1 MRHSHTIK
9 SLRDGLGQRVA
20 IAEQNEDLLGRD
32 AGSYQASARLSDPVG
47 FCPVALE
54 TPNCHVSVE
63 RRRGSRIQRPESLCD
78 SMRQQV
84 VLDQLDASVEDQS
97 CAAKTIL

>member
-1 MRHSHTIK
+1 MRHSHAIE

-20 IAEQNEDLLGRD
+20 IAEQNEDLVGRD

-54 TPNCHVSVE
+54 RQTAMCPSSGGAAVAYSE
-63 RRRGSRIQRPESLCD
+63 RRVFAIR
-78 SMRQQV
+78 
-84 VLDQLDASVEDQS
+84 
-97 CAAKTIL
+97 